1 MITLVYIECVL
12 CFSTVN
18 KLHLSHHDYNPKAF
32 LPGTGTVYNLD
43 GVLSLNFDDQ
53 IVIGQMHMFGQ
64 TTAYLLMKP

>member
-1 MITLVYIECVL
+1 MTTLVCIERVL
-12 CFSTVN
+12 RFSN
-18 KLHLSHHDYNPKAF
+18 AYKFRLSHHNNDLKA
-32 LPGTGTVYNLD
+32 LVSGTGTVYNLD